1 MSLES
6 KLSKIGKALDSFFSV
21 VCTLIQNLKKN
32 VIKDDALHTTTT
44 QSVLIFDSFIAFLSF
59 FISIHI
65 KVGMEFID
73 YSPIYIL
80 KNMLVFGLVSA
91 SVFLWTHTYQSYWK
105 YTSVADIIPVI
116 FSVFLINILFFPM
129 MILMNQDDALP
140 YSVIIVNFFVLT
152 IMLMIPRFMT
162 KILYDN
168 KINKIYKIKSIQN
181 YINPDKALLVGTPA
195 SVDIFLRDVL
205 SNEETQ
211 FNFDPVAILS
221 LNQID
226 VGHSIKGIPV
236 LGDIKHVKS
245 VFRTL
250 LRDKIMPKQ
259 IIITEHTLPEELKK
273 ILISHSQA
281 NNILLVHV
289 IHRCT
294 FNTMTK

>member
-140 YSVIIVNFFVLT
+140 YSVIIVNFFG
-152 IMLMIPRFMT
+152 P
-162 KILYDN
+162 
-168 KINKIYKIKSIQN
+168 
-181 YINPDKALLVGTPA
+181 
-195 SVDIFLRDVL
+195 
-205 SNEETQ
+205 
-211 FNFDPVAILS
+211 
-221 LNQID
+221 
-226 VGHSIKGIPV
+226 
-236 LGDIKHVKS
+236 
-245 VFRTL
+245 
-250 LRDKIMPKQ
+250 
-259 IIITEHTLPEELKK
+259 
-273 ILISHSQA
+273 
-281 NNILLVHV
+281 
-289 IHRCT
+289 
-294 FNTMTK
+294 